1 MGYSSSKNN
10 VLMFLA
16 ALENVLSPE
25 GYSLK
30 PGAGVG
36 AANRIYK

>member
-1 MGYSSSKNN
+1 

-16 ALENVLSPE
+16 ALENVLTSE

-36 AANRIYK
+36 AANSTYNE